1 MAGNRRPGARPE
13 DKVAR
18 AHAQAARARKM
29 AAECGSALIADLF
42 NVHAAMCDRNAGIPP
57 DRRWKLNVVKSS

>member
-1 MAGNRRPGARPE
+1 MAGNGRPPARPD
-13 DKVAR
+13 DKVAK

-42 NVHAAMCDRNAGIPP
+42 NVHATMCDRNAEMPP
-57 DRRWKLNVVKSS
+57 ERRWKLALVKAS